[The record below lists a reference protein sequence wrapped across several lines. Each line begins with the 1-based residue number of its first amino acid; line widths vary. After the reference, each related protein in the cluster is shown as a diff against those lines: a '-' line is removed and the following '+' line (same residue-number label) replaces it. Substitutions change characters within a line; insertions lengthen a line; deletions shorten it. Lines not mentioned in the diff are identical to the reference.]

1 MSRRRRAVRRVPP
14 PDPRHGNVELASFI
28 NRVMLNG
35 KKTVAQRTVYQ
46 ALDQV
51 EQETH
56 RDPIEVF
63 DQAMRN
69 ATPNVEVKPRRVG
82 GATYQVPVEV
92 SGTRRTALAMRWL
105 IRAARARTGQPMRSR
120 LASEL
125 LDASRGQGAAVRRR
139 EELHRMAEAN
149 RAFVHY
155 RW

>member
-92 SGTRRTALAMRWL
+92 SGTRRTALARRWL